1 MKIFYKKLQSL
12 AVLKSPNLKI
22 EEKDNPMSI
31 DITSIAP
38 DFFKQLSDTS

>member
-1 MKIFYKKLQSL
+1 MLQSL
-12 AVLKSPNLKI
+12 AVLKSANLKI

-38 DFFKQLSDTS
+38 EFFNQLSDTS